1 MFSSWQTRTP
11 GHNSFLARGLFGYT
25 WSPQNSLISFQA
37 PLNHPFLFFRPH
49 YLILF
54 FDTKRTWQWL
64 PRDKVRP
71 KNSII
76 KLNIQNFKIQL
87 EPECPKSSPFCHT
100 HGVTLINIFQIFPS
114 LQLEPL
120 GVNTELDKTKLVQ
133 SKKASERKAVKKAYE
148 EVWSTLLGPFY
159 FLNST
164 FFVAF
169 VCRENLRRGI
179 IPYVSHFWSY
189 CFTTD
194 TFFVLRQ
201 SFTDAGLQEKLL
213 TLLRLILYL

>member
-87 EPECPKSSPFCHT
+87 EPECPKSAHWGFNHHHSVTHCSHMGPHLGPIGSPFSILVESRSWRDRNLKFGPNCD
-100 HGVTLINIFQIFPS
+100 
-114 LQLEPL
+114 LEVDNL
-120 GVNTELDKTKLVQ
+120 EKIKKLAWA
-133 SKKASERKAVKKAYE
+133 K
-148 EVWSTLLGPFY
+148 F
-159 FLNST
+159 
-164 FFVAF
+164 
-169 VCRENLRRGI
+169 
-179 IPYVSHFWSY
+179 
-189 CFTTD
+189 
-194 TFFVLRQ
+194 
-201 SFTDAGLQEKLL
+201 
-213 TLLRLILYL
+213 

>member
-1 MFSSWQTRTP
+1 MWRCLARVTSTTGFPSRCPHKMFSSWQTRTP

-87 EPECPKSSPFCHT
+87 APECPKSAHWGFNHHHSVTHCSHMGPHLGPIGSPFSILGLRMHEK
-100 HGVTLINIFQIFPS
+100 S
-114 LQLEPL
+114 LQPPSNVDYL
-120 GVNTELDKTKLVQ
+120 NTCGNT
-133 SKKASERKAVKKAYE
+133 
-148 EVWSTLLGPFY
+148 
-159 FLNST
+159 N
-164 FFVAF
+164 
-169 VCRENLRRGI
+169 
-179 IPYVSHFWSY
+179 
-189 CFTTD
+189 
-194 TFFVLRQ
+194 
-201 SFTDAGLQEKLL
+201 
-213 TLLRLILYL
+213 